1 MEPDDLKR
9 LSDDVY
15 REEEIIEVRMSVRNL
30 KVLVKM
36 IEREKSM
43 SLVWKYVFSII
54 GGITTIIVFW
64 QLEPVKK
71 FLRIL
76 AQ

>member
-1 MEPDDLKR
+1 MEPDDLKK
-9 LSDDVY
+9 LMNDVY
-15 REEEIIEVRMSVRNL
+15 KEDEIIEVKMSVRNL
-30 KVLVKM
+30 KVLIKM

-43 SLVWKYVFSII
+43 SLVWKYVFSVI

-71 FLRIL
+71 LLRVL